1 MLVKF
6 IYLKNIKILILN
18 KMNKV
23 VIESLKKI
31 CYGFG
36 FGLGMG
42 ASFKILP
49 VNRNKELENKK
60 DPFLNKELENKNKSN
75 YKSNSS

>member
-1 MLVKF
+1 
-6 IYLKNIKILILN
+6 
-18 KMNKV
+18 MNKV
-23 VIESLKKI
+23 IIESFKKI

-49 VNRNKELENKK
+49 VNKTNEIDRHQNKK
-60 DPFLNKELENKNKSN
+60 DPNLNKENIDNNKK
-75 YKSNSS
+75 

>member
-1 MLVKF
+1 
-6 IYLKNIKILILN
+6 
-18 KMNKV
+18 MNKV
-23 VIESLKKI
+23 VIESVKKI

-49 VNRNKELENKK
+49 VNKTNEIDTQQIKK
-60 DPFLNKELENKNKSN
+60 DPILNKENINNNKNK
-75 YKSNSS
+75 